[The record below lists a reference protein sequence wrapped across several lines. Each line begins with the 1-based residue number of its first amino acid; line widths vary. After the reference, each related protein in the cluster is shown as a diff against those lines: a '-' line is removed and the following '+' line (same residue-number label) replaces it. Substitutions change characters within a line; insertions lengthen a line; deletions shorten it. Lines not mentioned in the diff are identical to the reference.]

1 MGSILLTTTYSL
13 RKKREISFGCS
24 PGVNVDL
31 VRALK
36 DAGIAASGFAQKATV
51 ETADG
56 ESAIEVVRRA
66 LPS

>member
-1 MGSILLTTTYSL
+1 MK
-13 RKKREISFGCS
+13 RKISFGCA
-24 PGVNVDL
+24 PGVNVNL